1 MASASD
7 DGTVRVWGPAPFIDS
22 PEADG
27 LHGNCKSV
35 STAQRNI
42 TMDLIF
48 FPYLF
53 IFCYVL
59 RKLQ

>member
-27 LHGNCKSV
+27 LNGKCVKV
-35 STAQRNI
+35 WELLRNI

-59 RKLQ
+59 R